1 MNKNI
6 ILSIAT
12 MLMSLSI
19 QAQEAPKKLNF
30 DKNGEFKIV
39 QFTDMHLGH
48 DLEKD
53 KIVGDM
59 IKEVVDSEKPNLVVF
74 TGDNTTMDEVKQA
87 WDEIAKELSKRKTP
101 WTAVLGNH
109 VLSAYR

>member
-1 MNKNI
+1 MKKNI

-12 MLMSLSI
+12 MLMSLCI

-48 DLEKD
+48 VPRGLHHAQHHLQR
-53 KIVGDM
+53 IHSLQ
-59 IKEVVDSEKPNLVVF
+59 I
-74 TGDNTTMDEVKQA
+74 
-87 WDEIAKELSKRKTP
+87 
-101 WTAVLGNH
+101 
-109 VLSAYR
+109 

>member
-1 MNKNI
+1 MKKNI

-12 MLMSLSI
+12 ILMSLCI

-53 KIVGDM
+53 NIVGDM
-59 IKEVVDSEKPNLVVF
+59 IKELIDSEKPNLVVF
-74 TGDNTTMDEVKQA
+74 TGDNTTD
-87 WDEIAKELSKRKTP
+87 RKS
-101 WTAVLGNH
+101 V
-109 VLSAYR
+109 V